1 MESFMA
7 RDWIDPSQAAMMIHN
22 MNVCYFRRRYV
33 NPETRDS
40 TELVIQAFHGP
51 KGQVRYKILTSSV
64 IQFLQN
70 RVIQVAQSDHR

>member
-1 MESFMA
+1 MA

-40 TELVIQAFHGP
+40 TELVVQVFHGP
-51 KGQVRYKILTSSV
+51 GGQARYKILTSSV

-70 RVIQVAQSDHR
+70 RVIKEAQSNHK